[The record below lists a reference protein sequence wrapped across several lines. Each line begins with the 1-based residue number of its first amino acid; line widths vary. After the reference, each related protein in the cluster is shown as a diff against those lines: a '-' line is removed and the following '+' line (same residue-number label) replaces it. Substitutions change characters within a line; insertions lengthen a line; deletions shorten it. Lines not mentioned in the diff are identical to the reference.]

1 MVFSH
6 KGYVPEKAIDV
17 VENWLESDNT
27 KVATREKPLSAAVAL
42 PPAQTEL
49 KIEAPKTTAADDE
62 ADAYEEEAPVV
73 AKNTKEKPT
82 VTPVKASDELA
93 SKLDSLFDE

>member
-1 MVFSH
+1 MSLH
-6 KGYVPEKAIDV
+6 M
-17 VENWLESDNT
+17 LLQ
-27 KVATREKPLSAAVAL
+27 R
-42 PPAQTEL
+42 QHL
-49 KIEAPKTTAADDE
+49 KIALLIVSGSDANLMIRGDDE